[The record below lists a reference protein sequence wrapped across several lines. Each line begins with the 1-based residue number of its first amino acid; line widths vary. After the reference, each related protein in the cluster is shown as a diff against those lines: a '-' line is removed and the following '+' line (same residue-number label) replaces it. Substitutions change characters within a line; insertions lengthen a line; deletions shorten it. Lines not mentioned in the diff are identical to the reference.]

1 MSIRYL
7 MSSTVREMRTRG
19 VRSTLDMVRTY
30 VGSRYFPVPADETAR
45 RFRLGQ
51 RLSQQLGH
59 TVTYGPFT
67 GLLLSDTSWWG
78 AADRGSMLLGVYE
91 QEVLESIVSLSQ
103 ERKIFVDLG
112 AADGYYAVGAVFSG
126 LFEHAIAFE
135 MSEEGQSAIAQN
147 ARRNSVS
154 DRIEILGIADS
165 RTLSKIHQDDCLDL
179 GQVLMLIDI
188 EGAEF
193 ELLTSE
199 ILEEFRQ
206 AAIVVEIHDFL
217 EADGQK
223 VAQLVKNAEE
233 YFNTRWVR
241 TGSRNP
247 SAFSELADWSDDDRW
262 ILCSESRPKLMS
274 WLILEPKV
282 ITAKA
287 D

>member
-1 MSIRYL
+1 MSFRYL
-7 MSSTVREMRTRG
+7 MSSAAREMRTHG
-19 VRSTLDMVRTY
+19 FRSTLDMVRAY
-30 VGSRYFPVPADETAR
+30 AGSRYFPVPADETAR

-59 TVTYGPFT
+59 TVTYGPFV

-78 AADRGSMLLGVYE
+78 AADRGSMLLGIYE
-91 QEVLESIVSLSQ
+91 QEVLESIVALSP
-103 ERKIFVDLG
+103 ERNIFVDLG
-112 AADGYYAVGAVFSG
+112 AADGYYAVGAVYSG
-126 LFEHAIAFE
+126 LFERALAFE
-135 MSEEGQSAIAQN
+135 ISEEGRSAIAQN

-165 RTLSKIHQDDCLDL
+165 LSLSKIHQDDLLDL
-179 GQVLMLIDI
+179 GQVLMLVDI

-199 ILEEFRQ
+199 MLEAFRQ
-206 AAIVVEIHDFL
+206 AAIVVEIHNFIED
-217 EADGQK
+217 DDQR
-223 VAQLVKNAEE
+223 VAQLVKNAEKN
-233 YFNTRWVR
+233 FKTRWVH
-241 TGSRNP
+241 TGPRNP
-247 SAFSELADWSDDDRW
+247 SAFPELANWSDDDRW

-282 ITAKA
+282 MTAKA